1 MLSRL
6 VITFLYKAWAAANDS
21 CPQAMSWAGVAET
34 NSTHNQLSRSQ
45 LPQVNS
51 PYSLEGGGEPQ
62 QPQDKMLSIPNY
74 RNANQNKETSN
85 PTSQN
90 GHPHKSINNKCG
102 TVPGGK
108 GIPLHVGRWECTLA
122 TATPNDSL

>member
-1 MLSRL
+1 M
-6 VITFLYKAWAAANDS
+6 TAALRQCPGQVLQKQIPHTTNFQEVS
-21 CPQAMSWAGVAET
+21 C
-34 NSTHNQLSRSQ
+34 HRSI
-45 LPQVNS
+45 L
-51 PYSLEGGGEPQ
+51 LTALKGGGEPQ